1 MIVLILDKTDETALQ
16 MDTAIDL
23 TQPVGD
29 VSGYLMNE
37 TALQMDTAIDLTQ
50 PVGDVSGYLMKE
62 GNNLVKDWKRRWFVF
77 TPLELRYY
85 KKEGVRRV
93 GHMTLVIALQ
103 I

>member
-1 MIVLILDKTDETALQ
+1 MDECYPISHGRAITSTLQQSLLLFVILFVMIVLILDKTD
-16 MDTAIDL
+16 
-23 TQPVGD
+23 
-29 VSGYLMNE
+29 E

-93 GHMTLVIALQ
+93 GHIC

>member
-1 MIVLILDKTDETALQ
+1 MLSDQPRSSYHEYATTISPSLPVILVLILDKNTD
-16 MDTAIDL
+16 
-23 TQPVGD
+23 
-29 VSGYLMNE
+29 E